1 MWFLL
6 ELLVRILE
14 NGGGLLEDSGGLF
27 AHLAWLLEHLAII
40 LELPG
45 FIRRFFW
52 ILELFSFY

>member
-14 NGGGLLEDSGGLF
+14 NHGWLLEDSSSLF
-27 AHLAWLLEHLAII
+27 AHLTGLLEGLAII

-45 FIRRFFW
+45 FIRKFFG
-52 ILELFSFY
+52 ILELFMIY